1 MTDEEKFIQSLYE
14 DSNERLKE
22 LYKVEKESRD
32 ELLQNIALI
41 MLTYTVSN
49 DLMSL
54 TRKDKTKEYSKL
66 SNIVLKAAKSNSK
79 VQEGV
84 LTEVLTDV
92 VTKTFD
98 FYNYNANLKEVKEI
112 IERNFKGNHFSER
125 VWDNEEQVAKHLHK
139 KVNDF
144 LNGKIN
150 VNQIKKDIEKNFN
163 ASAYNTKRLVETEV
177 NRCSSNAFDRFCK
190 EVGVKKVR
198 YNATLDSKLC
208 EDCAQFHDKVLDFN
222 EKIEV
227 PRHPLCRCFY
237 TIEDDNKL
245 FDKSQKLKY
254 NDDKE
259 LENLVNQNELDLNR
273 WDDKKVSG
281 EYQYNSSG
289 NRLAKTKD
297 IKQVRHFLNKHDIGF
312 VIDTKNRILPS
323 FAAGGFNPHTGE
335 LVLREHPTYLSLR
348 HESFHAEQYAKLG
361 KEKYMLQTSLEREEY
376 VYSQIMKHKNQFD
389 HNEIYNAQYYIYT
402 LRNGEC
408 PPPNWEGY

>member
-66 SNIVLKAAKSNSK
+66 SNMVLKVSKSNSK

-98 FYNYNANLKEVKEI
+98 FYKYNANLKEVKEI
-112 IERNFKGNHFSER
+112 IERNFKGKHFSER
-125 VWDNEEQVAKHLHK
+125 VWENEEQVAKHIHK

-208 EDCAQFHDKVLDFN
+208 EDCAQFHDKVFDFN

-237 TIEDDNKL
+237 EIVDGNIKANVSNSGKDDIINIQNNLFRKQHDEREDLKFITDDK
-245 FDKSQKLKY
+245 FDKLTIKARKNGALIIRGTEEVEKHLNDFGAAAANIGDVLLFRKDVCISEVLEETYHFEQNLRKQ
-254 NDDKE
+254 NDDK
-259 LENLVNQNELDLNR
+259 
-273 WDDKKVSG
+273 G
-281 EYQYNSSG
+281 EPLRS
-289 NRLAKTKD
+289 
-297 IKQVRHFLNKHDIGF
+297 
-312 VIDTKNRILPS
+312 IL
-323 FAAGGFNPHTGE
+323 
-335 LVLREHPTYLSLR
+335 
-348 HESFHAEQYAKLG
+348 
-361 KEKYMLQTSLEREEY
+361 
-376 VYSQIMKHKNQFD
+376 
-389 HNEIYNAQYYIYT
+389 NEIDAKEYLINNSKKYKIPRNEIEITMKQLEYYKNA
-402 LRNGEC
+402 LKEVMEGE
-408 PPPNWEGY
+408 